1 MSIRWLALVLL
12 LAFQSAVARE
22 IHVHNLR
29 GDDHLDGSPAT
40 GTAGGSGP
48 VRTIAKALRLVRVGD
63 RIVVA
68 KTREP
73 YRESLVICGSRHSQ
87 SHAGPFILDGGGAVL
102 DGTAAVAADRWQHHL
117 DDVYCFAPERLG
129 YQQLFLAGR
138 PAVRHPTAPAD
149 YSLPELQ
156 PLEWC
161 LTRGKIYFRT
171 EPLRMP
177 QEYPLSYSLQG
188 TGLRLY
194 HVHNVLIR
202 DLTIQGFQNDGVA
215 VCDVAHGVRF
225 ERVRARGNGHSG
237 ISVAG
242 NSRVEIEDCL
252 LGSNGVSQLRQNDFA
267 ETWLYTTRLIADTAP
282 ALQLRGG
289 RLSIDRSEMKS
300 ELP

>member
-1 MSIRWLALVLL
+1 MVVRWLALVLL
-12 LAFQSAVARE
+12 LAIPSAAARE

-29 GDDHLDGSPAT
+29 GDDHLDGSAAT
-40 GTAGGSGP
+40 SVVGGSGP

-63 RIVVA
+63 RIIVA

-87 SHAGPFILDGGGAVL
+87 SYAGPFILEGGGAVL
-102 DGTAAVAADRWQHHL
+102 DGSAAVPADRWQHHL

-129 YQQLFLAGR
+129 YQQLFLDGR
-138 PAVRHPTAPAD
+138 PAVRHPTTPAD

-161 LTRGKIYFRT
+161 LTQGKIYFRT

-177 QEYPLSYSLQG
+177 QQYALSYSVLG
-188 TGLRLY
+188 TGLRLTF
-194 HVHNVLIR
+194 VHDVLIR
-202 DLTIQGFQNDGVA
+202 DLTIQGFQTDGMA

-225 ERVRARGNGHSG
+225 ERVRARGNGRSG

-242 NSRVEIEDCL
+242 SSRVEIEDCL
-252 LGSNGVSQLRQNDFA
+252 LGANGVSQLRQHDFA
-267 ETWLYTTRLIADTAP
+267 ETWLYTTRLLSSTAP
-282 ALQLRGG
+282 ALELRGG
-289 RLSIDRSEMKS
+289 RLSIDGSETKS
-300 ELP
+300 DLP